1 MSEEKIV
8 AILKELHI
16 DWEATPESMMVSEP
30 ISTPKQLE
38 REQRL
43 LRERV
48 GVGYFCIAV
57 QNQGAEL
64 ALMRCTMPGHWETE
78 IIPQR
83 YSPLLPGDLAEAV
96 EGAGGTLKCSGRYP
110 LNKWCKIKVQTSYLG
125 LAIGAGQVRYSAR
138 TG

>member
-1 MSEEKIV
+1 MTEEKIF
-8 AILKELHI
+8 AILKEFHI

-30 ISTPKQLE
+30 ISTPEQFE
-38 REQRL
+38 REQQL

-48 GVGYFCIAV
+48 GVGYFCIDV
-57 QNQGAEL
+57 QNQEAEL

-83 YSPLLPGDLAEAV
+83 YSPLLPGALAEAV

-110 LNKWCKIKVQTSYLG
+110 LNEWCKIKVQASNLG
-125 LAIGAGQVRYSAR
+125 LAVGAGQVRYSAR